1 MRQPRCPSRL
11 PALGWRVHRDPL
23 FHRPADAAVIASGYM
38 VQPNPVGFVT
48 GPTGLVYDPSA
59 DTLYVAS
66 TLDNAV
72 FAVKQAGS
80 RTTSAGQGVMI
91 FADDTVLRGPLGMA
105 QALNGDL
112 IVANSDLV
120 NGDLAHPSEYVEFTK
135 TGVFVSQFNVDV
147 NQGGAFGLAVGTG
160 PNNAP
165 RLAAVNDNV
174 SDLIIFTGPAPAIN
188 STSE

>member
-1 MRQPRCPSRL
+1 
-11 PALGWRVHRDPL
+11 
-23 FHRPADAAVIASGYM
+23 M
-38 VQPNPVGFVT
+38 VQPNLVGFVT

-80 RTTSAGQGVMI
+80 RTISAGQGVMI
-91 FADDTVLRGPLGMA
+91 FADDKVLRGPLGMA

-174 SDLIIFTGPAPAIN
+174 SDLIIFTGSAPAIN